1 MVSSMNRALRTKLFR
16 LLLRPKVV
24 INWLVARYSSQYQKD
39 IVQSRPVTLRIAP
52 ANLCN
57 YGCLFC
63 EIHKDDAI
71 WPKRS
76 KNILNVG
83 HIKFFSEFLRGAY
96 RLDFCGGSAE
106 PLLAKEFGEIVIY
119 LKKAF
124 GLVLGVTT
132 NASTISEKLAKT
144 LVAWRFDH
152 LLVSYHAGTPDG
164 YRWLMTGD
172 IDKVNTNIERITTLK
187 NKNRRRE
194 PVIKFNFALHR
205 ENKEEFEAVLNQA
218 EKLHVQAVQVSK
230 YYGGFNKLQHLD
242 VGYDN
247 DPDEGN
253 ATLDAV
259 YKRAEGSKVQL
270 EPPIPDYWQSH
281 SYTEVWDP
289 EDVDHSI
296 HCHLPWTHAQ
306 FNPVLDEPGKLYMG
320 VCNRINLFK
329 IRVHDVATEQVP
341 ALSIDAWNHPVLR
354 HLRSTVNNAERI
366 NPICKF
372 CKSRGVGR
380 LRVKD
385 AAMYAGL
392 RDDAVRRFFIEA
404 KSKGTRCSDSRV
416 EVLSENP
423 YDHETHSEALTGFLE
438 RNKPLAR

>member
-1 MVSSMNRALRTKLFR
+1 MVRSMNRAQSKKLFR
-16 LLLRPKVV
+16 LLLRPRVV
-24 INWLVARYSSQYQKD
+24 LNWLVARYSSRYQKE

-83 HIKFFSEFLRGAY
+83 HIKYFSEFLRGAY

-152 LLVSYHAGTPDG
+152 LLVSYHAGTPTG

-172 IDKVNTNIERITTLK
+172 IDKVNTNIDRITTLK
-187 NKNRRRE
+187 KEHHRRE

-205 ENKEEFEAVLNQA
+205 KNKEEFDAVLTQA
-218 EKLHVQAVQVSK
+218 EQLDVQAIQVSK

-259 YKRAEGSKVQL
+259 YKRAERSEVQL
-270 EPPIPDYWQSH
+270 EPPIPDYWQSR
-281 SYTEVWDP
+281 SPAKSWNP

-296 HCHLPWTHAQ
+296 HCYLPWTHAQ

-320 VCNRINLFK
+320 VCNRLNLFK
-329 IRVHDVATEQVP
+329 IKVHDVVAEQVSP
-341 ALSIDAWNHPVLR
+341 LSIDTWNHPLLQY
-354 HLRSTVNNAERI
+354 LRSTVNDPVQI
-366 NPICKF
+366 NPMCKF
-372 CKSRGVGR
+372 CKSRDVAR
-380 LRVKD
+380 LRVED
-385 AAMYAGL
+385 AALYASL
-392 RDDAVRRFFIEA
+392 RDEVVRRFFIEA
-404 KSKGTRCSDSRV
+404 KARGVDCPDPRV
-416 EVLSENP
+416 EVLTENP

-438 RNKPLAR
+438 RNQSLAR